1 MRWIKL
7 HGNMLSDMRLL
18 RLQRDHKLSGL
29 GIYFS
34 ILSLIECLGEGAIH
48 IGQITGALN
57 CMTSRKKILDII
69 NNYDLFVMDENGMVW
84 SNDPIPGYGEQSLNE
99 LRLTDARQPCER
111 PHASISHTC
120 KEETRQDETRRETRF
135 RRPTLSEVMS
145 YCIERHNGIDAE
157 HFLNFY
163 EARGWKYGN
172 TKITDWKACVRTW
185 ERKSFKP
192 AEPIL
197 PTTNDIFNAPLETT
211 DAEGN
216 RYADGQRIP
225 DDAPPRPSA
234 NALWDDASYSW
245 IEIYY

>member
-7 HGNMLSDMRLL
+7 HGNMLSDKRLL
-18 RLQRDHKLSGL
+18 RLQKDHKLSGI
-29 GIYFS
+29 GIYYTV
-34 ILSLIECLGEGAIH
+34 LSMVECLGEGSIH
-48 IGQITGALN
+48 IGQIIGSLN
-57 CMTSRKKILDII
+57 HMTSRKKILDVIT
-69 NNYDLFVMDENGMVW
+69 NYDLFVMDEYGMVW
-84 SNDPIPGYGEQSLNE
+84 SNDPIPGYSESSLKD

-111 PHASISHTC
+111 PHACISHTS
-120 KEETRQDETRRETRF
+120 KENTNQDKIREEVRF
-135 RRPTLSEVMS
+135 RRPSLSEVMS

-163 EARGWKYGN
+163 EARGWKYGS

-185 ERKSFKP
+185 EKKSFKP
-192 AEPIL
+192 VESIQ
-197 PTTNDIFNAPLETT
+197 PTANNIFDAPLETT

-234 NALWDDASYSW
+234 NALWDESSYSW
-245 IEIYY
+245 IEFYN